1 MGEPDE
7 NSEDKDKCLTLS
19 PSDDDEDLSDE
30 DGGVTGEDYTLL
42 NLKQYKTRALKI
54 TFSIS
59 ESSLEALQL
68 AGIDNLA
75 NRRIIIC

>member
-42 NLKQYKTRALKI
+42 NLKQYKT
-54 TFSIS
+54 
-59 ESSLEALQL
+59 EP
-68 AGIDNLA
+68 
-75 NRRIIIC
+75 